1 MKIDLQLF
9 GRDMPP
15 FYGKKD
21 LNKEIEK
28 IDEQINELFIKRA
41 EYVKDLKKQNSE
53 V

>member
-1 MKIDLQLF
+1 M
-9 GRDMPP
+9 GRHMPP
-15 FYGKKD
+15 LYGTTG

-41 EYVKDLKKQNSE
+41 EYVKDLKKQIAE